1 MANFKSI
8 VKIGAGAITAIVGG
22 IVALK
27 GAKASKEDS
36 YDATLEEINE
46 APATETADEP
56 EESEPETVEAEEI
69 EETES

>member
-27 GAKASKEDS
+27 GAKASKEDN

-46 APATETADEP
+46 APETETADEP
-56 EESEPETVEAEEI
+56 EETPEEVEAEEI
-69 EETES
+69 GEEEA

>member
-46 APATETADEP
+46 APETETADEP
-56 EESEPETVEAEEI
+56 EETPEEVEAEEEA
-69 EETES
+69 EEEA